1 MVVGSIVVMAR
12 IAAGS
17 IFGLCLGTIFA
28 VAMIGPAC
36 GYIIDYMSNVL
47 HHYQIDEHVPA

>member
-1 MVVGSIVVMAR
+1 MVL

-17 IFGLCLGTIFA
+17 IFGFCVGIVFA

-36 GYIIDYMSNVL
+36 GYIIDDMSNVL